1 MRALL
6 IVPLVAVVAVALGC
20 GDDGSDNGGGGAG
33 SGEAGSGGA
42 GSGGAGNDGFASC
55 TPEVTGKPFGMEGTG
70 TITGTA
76 FIPDSVPDGMNIN
89 LMIHSGGMGLGVL
102 GESIFDTSETCGNQ
116 VSFTID
122 GVEPGSYFISIEV
135 YDSMN
140 DAETV
145 FESLS
150 DQEITVGEGEVV
162 DVQLVFE

>member
-1 MRALL
+1 MRAVSVLL
-6 IVPLVAVVAVALGC
+6 AVMVVLVAPGC
-20 GDDGSDNGGGGAG
+20 GDDGSGNGGDG
-33 SGEAGSGGA
+33 SGSGGSGSERAGSGGA
-42 GSGGAGNDGFASC
+42 GSGGSASC

-70 TITGTA
+70 TITGIAT
-76 FIPDSVPDGMNIN
+76 IPDSVPDGMNIN

-102 GESIFDTSETCGNQ
+102 GESIFDTSETCGSE
-116 VSFTID
+116 VRFTID
-122 GVEPGSYFISIEV
+122 GVEPGSYFISIEI

-145 FESLS
+145 FESRS

>member
-1 MRALL
+1 MREISVSLL
-6 IVPLVAVVAVALGC
+6 MATVLLALGC
-20 GDDGSDNGGGGAG
+20 GDDDSNNGGDGSGSD
-33 SGEAGSGGA
+33 
-42 GSGGAGNDGFASC
+42 GAGNDGAASC

-76 FIPDSVPDGMNIN
+76 TIPEPVPDGMNIN

-102 GESIFDTSETCGNQ
+102 GESFVDTSETCGNE
-116 VSFTID
+116 VKFTID
-122 GVEPGSYFISIEV
+122 GVEPGSYFISIEI

-145 FESLS
+145 FESRS
-150 DQEITVGEGEVV
+150 DQEITVGDGEVV

>member
-6 IVPLVAVVAVALGC
+6 IVPLVTVVVAALGC
-20 GDDGSDNGGGGAG
+20 GDDGSNNGGDGAG
-33 SGEAGSGGA
+33 SD
-42 GSGGAGNDGFASC
+42 GAGNDEPASC

-76 FIPDSVPDGMNIN
+76 TIPDSVPDGMNIN

-102 GESIFDTSETCGNQ
+102 GESFFDTSETCGNE
-116 VSFTID
+116 VKFTID
-122 GVEPGSYFISIEV
+122 GVEPGSYFISIEI

-145 FESLS
+145 FESRS
-150 DQEITVGEGEVV
+150 DQEITVRDGEVV